1 MKKPVILAIDAGTT
15 GNRVIAVSKEG
26 EILAKS
32 YYEFK
37 QHYPKPGWV
46 EHDPE
51 EIWSTTLHALKDV
64 VDNVGVESVVSIGM
78 TNQRETT
85 ILWDKI
91 TGKPVFNAIV
101 WQCRRTE
108 DICNAVRDHQSAIKE
123 LTGLPLDPYFSASK
137 IKWILD
143 HVDGVRTRAENGELM
158 FGTVETW
165 LLWNLTGRTS
175 HATEPSNASRT
186 MLYNIHSLEF
196 DDTLLAIFDVPK
208 EILPQVK
215 DSDALFGRTD
225 KSILGKEVPIHG
237 ILGDQQA
244 SLFAHCGWKEGV
256 VKNTYGTGMFV
267 MTDTQKNIH
276 LSDKL
281 VTTVARTM
289 EDHANYALE
298 GSIFMGGAILQW
310 LRDRLGIITNAA
322 ESEELA
328 ESVES
333 NEGIYFVPALQGL
346 GAPYWR
352 ADARGL
358 ICGLTRKATKAHIVR
373 AALESMTYQTRD
385 VIEEMKKL
393 LPFELKVLRVDGGA
407 CVNNFL
413 MQFQSDI
420 LGITVERPKI
430 IETTALGAIG
440 IAGIASGFWTK
451 DEFSRTAGAIE
462 RTFSPSMD
470 EPTKETYYKQWKDA
484 VAISLNK

>member
-1 MKKPVILAIDAGTT
+1 MKRQVILAIDAGTT
-15 GNRVIAVSKEG
+15 GNRVVAIDKAG
-26 EILAKS
+26 EVVTKS
-32 YYEFK
+32 YYEFQ

-46 EHDPE
+46 EHDPK
-51 EIWSTTLHALKDV
+51 EIWETTLKALKDV
-64 VDNVGVESVVSIGM
+64 TSEVGVDNVVSIGM

-85 ILWDKI
+85 ILWDKT
-91 TGKPVFNAIV
+91 TGEPVYNAIV

-108 DICNAVRDHQSAIKE
+108 DICNQVRDHESTIKE
-123 LTGLPLDPYFSASK
+123 LTGLPVDPYFSASK

-143 HVDGVRTRAENGELM
+143 NVEGARTRAENNELS

-165 LLWNLTGRTS
+165 LMWNLTGRAT

-186 MLYNIHSLEF
+186 MLFNIRSLEF

-208 EILPQVK
+208 GILPEVK
-215 DSDALFGRTD
+215 DSDALFGHTD
-225 KSILGKEVPIHG
+225 ESILGKEIPIHG

-267 MTDTQKNIH
+267 MTDTQNKIH

-281 VTTVARTM
+281 VTTVAWNI
-289 EDHANYALE
+289 EGQVNYALE
-298 GSIFMGGAILQW
+298 GSVFMGGATMQW
-310 LRDRLGIITNAA
+310 LRDRLGIISSAS
-322 ESEELA
+322 ESEGLA
-328 ESVES
+328 TSVDN

-358 ICGLTRKATKAHIVR
+358 ITGLTRKATKAHIVR
-373 AALESMTYQTRD
+373 AALESMAYQTRD
-385 VIEEMKKL
+385 VVEEMKKL
-393 LPFELKVLRVDGGA
+393 LPFELKILSVDGGA

-430 IETTALGAIG
+430 IETTALGAAG
-440 IAGIASGFWTK
+440 ISGIASGFWTK
-451 DEFSRTAGAIE
+451 DEFSGTLGAVE
-462 RTFSPSMD
+462 RKF
-470 EPTKETYYKQWKDA
+470 EPNMKAETQESYYSQWQRA
-484 VAISLNK
+484 VKMSLGD